1 MATVRRIF
9 DLAAA
14 IIFEQYGGDTDFDK
28 YSPMLLEQLL
38 VEAMPYE
45 NMIRRQAGKPLVEL
59 VPELTAIDD
68 TEIDWDDR
76 ITRDALPSGL
86 ASRLMLDSPDKKAEM
101 VIEYNRFVG
110 ALEDAAP
117 AIPEVGDDGEE
128 D

>member
-14 IIFEQYGGDTDFDK
+14 IIFEQYGWDTDFDK

-45 NMIRRQAGKPLVEL
+45 NMIRRQAGKPLVEH

>member
-45 NMIRRQAGKPLVEL
+45 NTIRRQAGKPLVEH

-117 AIPEVGDDGEE
+117 AIPEVGDDAES

>member
-38 VEAMPYE
+38 VEALPYE
-45 NMIRRQAGKPLVEL
+45 NMIRRQAGKPLVEH
-59 VPELTAIDD
+59 VPEVTAIDD

-86 ASRLMLDSPDKKAEM
+86 ASRLMADSPDKKAEM

-117 AIPEVGDDGEE
+117 AIPEVGDDGA
-128 D
+128 

>member
-45 NMIRRQAGKPLVEL
+45 NMIRRQAGKLQ
-59 VPELTAIDD
+59 
-68 TEIDWDDR
+68 
-76 ITRDALPSGL
+76 
-86 ASRLMLDSPDKKAEM
+86 
-101 VIEYNRFVG
+101 FVRY
-110 ALEDAAP
+110 
-117 AIPEVGDDGEE
+117 I
-128 D
+128 

>member
-45 NMIRRQAGKPLVEL
+45 NMIRRQAGKPLVEH
-59 VPELTAIDD
+59 VPELTAIDA

>member
-45 NMIRRQAGKPLVEL
+45 NMTRRQAGKPLVEH

>member
-14 IIFEQYGGDTDFDK
+14 IIFEKYGADTDFDK

-45 NMIRRQAGKPLVEL
+45 NMIRRQAGKPLVEH
-59 VPELTAIDD
+59 VPELAAIDD

>member
-45 NMIRRQAGKPLVEL
+45 NTIRRQAGKPLIEH
-59 VPELTAIDD
+59 VPELSAIDD

>member
-45 NMIRRQAGKPLVEL
+45 NMIRRQAGKPLVEH